1 MMMKMIYKK
10 PTLFVSDI
18 KENVSLLA
26 GSPQSPYVDA
36 KEQTTVEDD
45 DFFSE
50 KEKDPLGELGF
61 SSIWDDEK
69 D

>member
-1 MMMKMIYKK
+1 MMMKKIYKK
-10 PTLFVSDI
+10 PTLLVSDI

-50 KEKDPLGELGF
+50 QEEAPFGEV
-61 SSIWDDEK
+61 SSPSIWDDEEE
-69 D
+69 

>member
-1 MMMKMIYKK
+1 MKKKYIIPEIEIISSQLEQAMMG
-10 PTLFVSDI
+10 FSDDWA
-18 KENVSLLA
+18 E
-26 GSPQSPYVDA
+26 G
-36 KEQTTVEDD
+36 KEQTTVEKDD

-69 D
+69 E

>member
-1 MMMKMIYKK
+1 MRKEYIK
-10 PTLFVSDI
+10 PAIDMAVILSEQTLLVGTNDNNWA
-18 KENVSLLA
+18 E
-26 GSPQSPYVDA
+26 G

-50 KEKDPLGELGF
+50 KEETTFGEL
-61 SSIWDDEK
+61 SSPSIWDDEK

>member
-1 MMMKMIYKK
+1 MKMKYIK
-10 PTLFVSDI
+10 PQTEMLYAESQALMANTGHDYFM
-18 KENVSLLA
+18 
-26 GSPQSPYVDA
+26 PDA
-36 KEQTTVEDD
+36 KEQVVVDD

-69 D
+69 E